1 MVPKNKSSKDMG
13 LRTCRS
19 SVENFRALAG
29 LEVQQ
34 FQTWSHHG
42 SNMAMTWS
50 QKVDGSREHCSE
62 PLKTSKK
69 RDGEISQN
77 LASIWPKLSTNMVL
91 IIQHYRVLLCFPR
104 IFFQWKFEPF
114 QAIISKVTVEI
125 AKTMPKMVLFLQI
138 IRYYKVMFCWLFSEN
153 WIHLRQ
159 VETLILHN

>member
-1 MVPKNKSSKDMG
+1 MVIKSGNFIDPY
-13 LRTCRS
+13 LTPCRLS
-19 SVENFRALAG
+19 LENFRALNG

-34 FQTWSHHG
+34 GQTWSEHG
-42 SNMAMTWS
+42 PNMALTWS

-62 PLKTSKK
+62 PLKSSKK
-69 RDGEISQN
+69 IDGKISQN
-77 LASIWPKLSTNMVL
+77 LAPIWPEPSTNMVL
-91 IIQHYRVLLCFPR
+91 IIQHYRVLLCFPC